1 MPSGCQG
8 GTDVVR
14 YGIDTKERFAV
25 RLRQIRTRQGL
36 SQDRLAERSG
46 LSTDGISN
54 LERGINTPGLD
65 TVWILRTALDVPIWE
80 LLDFMEQGE
89 APDPE
94 RRTLEDALLTAAH
107 QLDIGLLEVAVAQ
120 LEALTRYRQR
130 PE

>member
-1 MPSGCQG
+1 ME
-8 GTDVVR
+8 
-14 YGIDTKERFAV
+14 TKERFAI

-65 TVWILRTALDVPIWE
+65 TVWILRNALDVPIWE

-94 RRTLEDALLTAAH
+94 RRTLEDALLTASR

-120 LEALTRYRQR
+120 VEALTRYRQR